1 MVQRVRFLIRHEG
14 GHHGEI
20 PASCNVPSARTW
32 DAGRVLNRCLIVD
45 DSLSF
50 LEAARVLLEREGLE
64 VVGVAST
71 GAEALERA
79 ATSQPDVVLVD
90 VMLGEESGLDVAR
103 RLADDALGDGA
114 VVVLI
119 STHDQDDVANLIA
132 GSGTAFLP
140 KSGLSAGAIREIA
153 ARGGEEER

>member
-1 MVQRVRFLIRHEG
+1 MVQRIPFLIRHEARSG
-14 GHHGEI
+14 GGI
-20 PASCNVPSARTW
+20 PASSNALNSPTW
-32 DAGRVLNRCLIVD
+32 DAGRVINRCLIVD
-45 DSLSF
+45 DSPSF

-71 GAEALERA
+71 GAEALEQA

-103 RLADDALGDGA
+103 RLAEDALGDEA

-119 STHDQDDVANLIA
+119 STHGEDDVADLIG
-132 GSGTAFLP
+132 GSGIALLP
-140 KSGLSAGAIREIA
+140 KSELSAGAIRELA
-153 ARGGEEER
+153 AWAHDEDG